1 MDGAGVGGRSAR
13 ALAGGVRG
21 ALPELP
27 PNHVVRPELLGRLR
41 AALLDGTGGGPR
53 RVGVWGMGGSGK
65 SVLAAAVVQDPAVRR
80 RFPDGWRGCGWSR
93 RRG

>member
-1 MDGAGVGGRSAR
+1 MLSLVVGVEPPPR
-13 ALAGGVRG
+13 AGGVRG
-21 ALPELP
+21 AWPKLP

-65 SVLAAAVVQDPAVRR
+65 SVLAAALVGDL
-80 RFPDGWRGCGWSR
+80 CGVPPVSR
-93 RRG
+93 RAGVGAAGAADG